1 MQHAGRGAARGVGQC
16 CSNKSFPCE
25 ALAVAHNELM
35 KLVQRVCMWV
45 ELGWVGACKLIESG
59 QQLICFVT
67 KAVKL
72 LPTCHTHTPSHTHT
86 HAELSARER
95 KEKHFN
101 IFCTAIICALVS
113 LSCSLK
119 PIMLSALLKFQLKAT
134 AITTTATTTA
144 TITTTLLHTLN
155 WKLLEQKAKARQ
167 GK

>member
-1 MQHAGRGAARGVGQC
+1 MLGVGGAVGQC

-35 KLVQRVCMWV
+35 KLVQRVCVLV

-72 LPTCHTHTPSHTHT
+72 LPTCHTHT
-86 HAELSARER
+86 HAQLSARER

-134 AITTTATTTA
+134 ATITTATTTA

-155 WKLLEQKAKARQ
+155 WKLPEQKAKARQ
-167 GK
+167 AK

>member
-35 KLVQRVCMWV
+35 KLVQRVCVSV

-72 LPTCHTHTPSHTHT
+72 LPTCHTHTLTHT
-86 HAELSARER
+86 RTLSARER

-119 PIMLSALLKFQLKAT
+119 PITLSALLKFQLKAT

-155 WKLLEQKAKARQ
+155 WKLPEQKAKASQ
-167 GK
+167 AK